1 MVNGDHFSWLPLPC
15 LEIMSIDPRP
25 SPQASSCLPAQVLN
39 PSRGRV
45 RSPASPLSPS
55 TPSICSGLLGLI
67 SWRNTVTCSTSSARS
82 NPRSV
87 SLVALSRFCSGLSRE
102 RRRQNQRHRQRHI
115 IVSFSFYFL
124 GIASRIEGK
133 TWLDSDR
140 TQSACL
146 VCCGKSSSI
155 TSCATSAN
163 AFQKASQSSFTT
175 WNCPVRKK
183 FDKIK

>member
-1 MVNGDHFSWLPLPC
+1 MVITFPGFRCRVSKLCP
-15 LEIMSIDPRP
+15 SIQD
-25 SPQASSCLPAQVLN
+25 QARKRVPAQVLN

-45 RSPASPLSPS
+45 RSPASPLSPLS
-55 TPSICSGLLGLI
+55 PSSPSICSGLLGLI

-140 TQSACL
+140 TQVSVL
-146 VCCGKSSSI
+146 GLLRETLLNHILRHVRQRFPKK
-155 TSCATSAN
+155 AN
-163 AFQKASQSSFTT
+163 HPSQHGIVQLGRSLT
-175 WNCPVRKK
+175 K
-183 FDKIK
+183 